1 VNAEVIFINDT
12 RGGDKVVSA
21 DLGED
26 AQGSKELKVHV
37 NPEPTEQN
45 PVVLKIERTAGDEG
59 SATFDGA
66 DPGDGTTLTLTG
78 GGDAHPDGG
87 EVYQL
92 KILGGDTSSEVRNMA
107 INASNDTGTL
117 LAKWE
122 FTVFHV
128 TPTPYFATNVN
139 VKDVLP
145 EAVKNHLGQSL
156 QARIIA
162 NAGTDPTLLGHH
174 IVEDR
179 QAHGI
184 IVIRG
189 TIVPSGMDP
198 NDFYREFNVKAGFD
212 WDRRISGRHYDM
224 DGCLFIGSDILEAV
238 ASDNRW
244 DSSSS
249 FSKDL
254 IADPDGGDGDLM
266 IWSYDVPKLIPASIT
281 NQGDI
286 LRLRK
291 NWTEAATYASVRASV
306 VVTWYWRTSIEH
318 TQQGSLRANN
328 DFEDDG
334 DHQLAAAVSPNTA
347 TTPLTPDVV
356 ASAVPAP
363 TVTGI
368 QPDQFTANLNNPIS
382 VVTGTDFD
390 GGGACGLVIYAIQE
404 ISNDTGGKWVLY
416 HDTVNNPAAT
426 DFVADWNRREGDNIG
441 EYVGDYDV
449 KVFVADKVVT
459 VPGGLKINPAP

>member
-1 VNAEVIFINDT
+1 
-12 RGGDKVVSA
+12 
-21 DLGED
+21 
-26 AQGSKELKVHV
+26 
-37 NPEPTEQN
+37 
-45 PVVLKIERTAGDEG
+45 
-59 SATFDGA
+59 
-66 DPGDGTTLTLTG
+66 
-78 GGDAHPDGG
+78 
-87 EVYQL
+87 
-92 KILGGDTSSEVRNMA
+92 
-107 INASNDTGTL
+107 
-117 LAKWE
+117 
-122 FTVFHV
+122 
-128 TPTPYFATNVN
+128 
-139 VKDVLP
+139 
-145 EAVKNHLGQSL
+145 
-156 QARIIA
+156 
-162 NAGTDPTLLGHH
+162 
-174 IVEDR
+174 
-179 QAHGI
+179 
-184 IVIRG
+184 
-189 TIVPSGMDP
+189 
-198 NDFYREFNVKAGFD
+198 
-212 WDRRISGRHYDM
+212 
-224 DGCLFIGSDILEAV
+224 
-238 ASDNRW
+238 
-244 DSSSS
+244 
-249 FSKDL
+249 
-254 IADPDGGDGDLM
+254 M

-347 TTPLTPDVV
+347 TTPLTPDLG

-426 DFVADWNRREGDNIG
+426 HFVADWNRREGDNIG
-441 EYVGDYDV
+441 
-449 KVFVADKVVT
+449 
-459 VPGGLKINPAP
+459 